1 MKRDDGFSLMEVA
14 LATVIFAVII
24 TSLLGIF
31 AQGYLYSR
39 QMRMSST
46 AYFLAQEKLEE
57 CLNASYVFPA
67 FPNQTGNFGGDFAQ
81 YNYSVNFTNPIWFGA
96 EEHDNLAEV
105 NVTVYWP
112 GRQGQRSFSLHTLL
126 ANISH

>member
-1 MKRDDGFSLMEVA
+1 MEVA
-14 LATVIFAVII
+14 LATAIFAVVI
-24 TSLLGIF
+24 TTLLGIF

-46 AYFLAQEKLEE
+46 AYFLAQEKMEE
-57 CLNASYVFPA
+57 CFNASYVFPYT
-67 FPNQTGNFGGDFAQ
+67 PNLSNQSFIGDFVQ
-81 YNYSVNFTNPIWFGA
+81 YNFSVNFTYNLTFDG
-96 EEHDNLAEV
+96 EQHDNLAQI